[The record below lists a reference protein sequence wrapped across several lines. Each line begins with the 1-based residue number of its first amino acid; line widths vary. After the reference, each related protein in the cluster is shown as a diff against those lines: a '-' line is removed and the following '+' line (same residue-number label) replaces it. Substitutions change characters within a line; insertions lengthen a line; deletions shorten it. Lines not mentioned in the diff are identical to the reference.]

1 MEKQG
6 RLVWMGDV
14 WQLLQRSWT
23 TAGARASIK
32 QPPVIARPWSS
43 IRAFLERQ
51 RRETAEDSS
60 WSSRRISLKQH
71 KSRPNTEEG
80 SSWSRRGV
88 SLEQHKSLP
97 QAAEEPPWSSIRT
110 FPEQQRNH
118 PGAAQEPSSNSRGT
132 IWSSTGALLEKEG
145 D

>member
-1 MEKQG
+1 
-6 RLVWMGDV
+6 MGDV

-60 WSSRRISLKQH
+60 WNSRRISLKQH
-71 KSRPNTEEG
+71 KRAVLIQK
-80 SSWSRRGV
+80 RG
-88 SLEQHKSLP
+88 
-97 QAAEEPPWSSIRT
+97 
-110 FPEQQRNH
+110 H
-118 PGAAQEPSSNSRGT
+118 PGAEEESP
-132 IWSSTGALLEKEG
+132 
-145 D
+145 

>member
-1 MEKQG
+1 
-6 RLVWMGDV
+6 MGDV

-97 QAAEEPPWSSIRT
+97 RAAEAPPWSSIRA
-110 FPEQQRNH
+110 FFEQ
-118 PGAAQEPSSNSRGT
+118 
-132 IWSSTGALLEKEG
+132 
-145 D
+145 